1 MFHTLL
7 AALEARWV
15 GAAVAAANNTDSNSS
30 RIDMQDYESAMFVTT
45 VTDSVATGVATLKVE
60 ENDADS
66 DGGMVAIDG
75 ASAALTCVVNDDI
88 NNKLLIVEVRNPA
101 KRYIQAVRT
110 SGTANIAFGETIVLL
125 KPREKKAIQG
135 ATVGASTF
143 VSD

>member
-7 AALEARWV
+7 ATLEARWIA
-15 GAAVAAANNTDSNSS
+15 AAVAAANNTDSNSS
-30 RIDMQDYESAMFVTT
+30 RIDMQDYESALFIST

-66 DGGMVAIDG
+66 DVGMSAIAG
-75 ASAALTCVVNDDI
+75 ASASLTSAANDDI
-88 NNKLLIVEVRNPA
+88 NDKLLIVEVRNPS

-110 SGTANIAFGETIVLL
+110 SSAASIAFGETVVLL

>member
-1 MFHTLL
+1 MFHTVL
-7 AALEARWV
+7 ATLEARWV
-15 GAAVAAANNTDSNSS
+15 AAAVAAANNTDSNSA
-30 RIDMQDYESAMFVTT
+30 RIDMQNYESALFIST

-66 DGGMVAIDG
+66 DGGMSAIAG
-75 ASAALTCVVNDDI
+75 ASASLTCAVNDDI
-88 NNKLLIVEVRNPA
+88 NDKLLIVEVRNPS
-101 KRYIQAVRT
+101 KRFIQAVRT
-110 SGTANIAFGETIVLL
+110 SSAANIAFGETVVLL